1 MSDSL
6 DALSGVETPSLKD
19 VWQWV
24 VDTFTPEYRSEVE
37 AYLADSFDI
46 YDLERRIVLLQKR
59 GMI

>member
-19 VWQWV
+19 VWNWI

-37 AYLADSFDI
+37 AYLAESVDTCE
-46 YDLERRIVLLQKR
+46 LEHRIKLLQKR

>member
-37 AYLADSFDI
+37 AYLAEAFDI

>member
-19 VWQWV
+19 VWNWI

-37 AYLADSFDI
+37 AYLAESVDN
-46 YDLERRIVLLQKR
+46 YELEHRIKLLQKR
-59 GMI
+59 GVI